1 VQPILGYL
9 YKQVIPVVKNADFT
23 PYRENQLVYAKPL
36 QIYKG
41 VDNTFQ
47 FLIKNADQKP
57 VSLLDSTVV
66 FNLIDPTNKEL
77 LFSRL
82 LNVVYSDTGTATTVI
97 EGTLLNDISAGLYNY
112 SILVTNGEGQ
122 SQIAYADDNYNA
134 QGQARL
140 IDNVYPAFVPS
151 VAPTILQYQN
161 NSDTGY
167 ANVAYTSVT
176 MINDRVKSRAVTQT
190 TQFNGNSFVGSITI
204 QGTQDADAA
213 SDYTNW
219 ANIHT
224 ITETGLSG
232 NDYYNFQGKFNAVR
246 FMITQSS
253 GNLNYILYRP

>member
-9 YKQVIPVVKNADFT
+9 YKQVITVVKNADFT

-41 VDNTFQ
+41 VDNRFQ

-77 LFSRL
+77 VFSRQ
-82 LNVVYSDTGTATTVI
+82 LNVVYSNTGTATTII
-97 EGTLLNDISAGLYNY
+97 EGTMLNDISAGLYNY
-112 SILVTNGEGQ
+112 SILVINGEGE
-122 SQIAYADDNYNA
+122 SQIAYSDDNYNA

-151 VAPTILQYQN
+151 VQPTILQYQN
-161 NSDTGY
+161 NGDTGY

-176 MINDRVKSRAVTQT
+176 MINDRVKSRAVSQT
-190 TQFNGNSFVGSITI
+190 AQFNGNSFVGSITI

-213 SDYTNW
+213 NNATNW

-224 ITETGLSG
+224 VTEAGLTGS
-232 NDYYNFQGKFNAVR
+232 DYYNFQGKFNAVR